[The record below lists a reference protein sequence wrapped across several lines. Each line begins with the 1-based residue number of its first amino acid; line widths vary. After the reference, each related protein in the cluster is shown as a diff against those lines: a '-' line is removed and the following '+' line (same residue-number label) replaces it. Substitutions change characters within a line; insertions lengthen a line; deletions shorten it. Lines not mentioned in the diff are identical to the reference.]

1 MKENLLILFCFIAG
15 IGLGLS
21 QQAPEWL
28 HGHDLPMIILS
39 LLILQVGIS
48 LGAGTDLRQIARSLN
63 PLIYD
68 RIKQIREHHLTR
80 AKAYRVDG

>member
-1 MKENLLILFCFIAG
+1 MKENLLILLCFVAG

-28 HGHDLPMIILS
+28 QGHDLPMIILS

-48 LGAGTDLRQIARSLN
+48 LGAGTNLRQIV
-63 PLIYD
+63 
-68 RIKQIREHHLTR
+68 H
-80 AKAYRVDG
+80 

>member
-63 PLIYD
+63 PACRCCRCLPLPV
-68 RIKQIREHHLTR
+68 RCSSRP
-80 AKAYRVDG
+80 